1 MEDFEQATKVVEL
14 LHTRH
19 APAALCALSGWE
31 SPPSGVIFSQ
41 LPRCAGERRGRFAAP
56 PGLPVFG
63 EPAPGGKRPNAGF
76 FRNEFSSSASLP
88 RLQYNAFRVF
98 FKI

>member
-1 MEDFEQATKVVEL
+1 M
-14 LHTRH
+14 
-19 APAALCALSGWE
+19 
-31 SPPSGVIFSQ
+31 FSQ
-41 LPRCAGERRGRFAAP
+41 LPRRAGERRGRFTAP

-63 EPAPGGKRPNAGF
+63 EPAPGGKKDRTLASF
-76 FRNEFSSSASLP
+76 ATSSLPASLP